1 MLRLVEYLS
10 SCHISL
16 MRYQFDVFQA
26 VLSCEINLNW
36 DGTVPCEYK
45 GELFVTF
52 GLMGARLSTILYFEF
67 LFHLR

>member
-1 MLRLVEYLS
+1 MK
-10 SCHISL
+10 
-16 MRYQFDVFQA
+16 YQFDVFQA

-36 DGTVPCEYK
+36 DGTVLCEYK